1 VKEFLHGSTTVLL
14 QRIDHLEKLLT
25 RVPHFPLA
33 QQKCEEVRD
42 YLRQLRDGVTDV
54 LSCLP
59 APPAEL
65 KNLVDQYN
73 ALARAIYLLEQVFVG
88 PVSRFSEED
97 DGRLCRLVDR
107 IWHEIGLVD
116 DSPLVVA
123 ASNQY
128 FCTIPAFGIIFT
140 PASEGESLL
149 NLPDLYH
156 ELAHHLHRRGRPLFG
171 ARFKAAQGTYI
182 ADTED
187 EIKRLSRPIDVN
199 AFRSQLLMFWR
210 NWAEEVAAD
219 TFATLIVGAAYGWAN
234 LHLMLRVPSIFDYS
248 GTHPA
253 DAARMEHILRV
264 LAAIPEHSHQTA
276 RLKHQ
281 WAAYRQFPHPAKSEM
296 YDLLHPPPLFTAVLE
311 DVKDAIMQHGIQS
324 SRVQEQSVAYVL
336 NEAWHQVT
344 TAPEGYRA
352 WEQQMLPWLFS

>member
-1 VKEFLHGSTTVLL
+1 MKEFLHGSTTVLL
-14 QRIDHLEKLLT
+14 HRIGHLEKLLA

-33 QQKCEEVRD
+33 QQKCEEVRA
-42 YLRQLRDGVTDV
+42 YLQQLREGVTDV

-107 IWHEIGLVD
+107 MWREVGLTD

-140 PASEGESLL
+140 PASEGASLL

-171 ARFKAAQGTYI
+171 ARFKAVQGTYI
-182 ADTED
+182 AETED
-187 EIKRLSRPIDVN
+187 EITRLSRPVDVS
-199 AFRSQLLMFWR
+199 AFRSQLLTVWR

-219 TFATLIVGAAYGWAN
+219 TFATLVVGAAYGWAN
-234 LHLMLRVPSIFDYS
+234 LHLMLRVQSIFDYS
-248 GTHPA
+248 DTHPA

-264 LAAIPEHSHQTA
+264 LSAIPEHSHHTA
-276 RLKHQ
+276 RLKQQ
-281 WAAYRQFPHPAKSEM
+281 WTAYRQFPHPAKFEM
-296 YDLLHPPPLFTAVLE
+296 YDLLHPPLLFTAVLE
-311 DVKDAIMQHGIQS
+311 DVKDAIARYGIRS
-324 SRVQEQSVAYVL
+324 SRIQEHSVAYVL
-336 NEAWHQVT
+336 NDAWHQVT
-344 TAPEGYRA
+344 SAPEGYQA
-352 WEQQMLPWLFS
+352 WEQQMLTQLFS